1 MSTSK
6 IGLLSLTALVFS
18 SMVGSGVFSLPQ
30 NMAAVANGSAL
41 LFAWLITGIG
51 IIFLAFSLLY
61 LTRQR
66 PDLDGGIYNYAR
78 EGFGD
83 LIGFCS
89 AWGYW
94 LCTTIGIVGYVVI
107 AFSAV
112 GMFTDTPEHIY
123 FGEGNTLYALI
134 GSSLFVWLVHWLV
147 SRGIKEAAL
156 VNLMATIAKIVPL
169 VVFIVFSFVAF
180 KLELFKLNFLD
191 TSLQM
196 PVWQQVRDVMLITLW
211 VFTGIE
217 GAVVLSSRA
226 KKRNDIGKATLLGV
240 LLALAFYVMVTVL
253 AYGINTRGEIA
264 GMHNPSMA
272 TILGQLIGVPGTIVI
287 TLGLIISV
295 SSSYL
300 SWTLFATEIPYLAAK
315 NGAFP
320 KIFLKTNQNN
330 VPISSLW
337 LTSIVVQ
344 ISLIAVC
351 FFNKNY
357 TQLLLISSVM
367 ILLPYFLVS
376 AFYLKE
382 STRHKRKKHI
392 VIASIATVYAV
403 WLLYAAGLSL
413 LLLSGI
419 FYALGLLIFFYSRFS
434 VKRSGL
440 NKENSVS

>member
-51 IIFLAFSLLY
+51 IIFLALSLLY

-134 GSSLFVWLVHWLV
+134 GSSIFVWLIHWLV

-253 AYGINTRGEIA
+253 AYGINTRSEIA

-272 TILGQLIGVPGTIVI
+272 TILGQLIGIPGTIVI

-382 STRHKRKKHI
+382 STRHKRTKHI

-434 VKRSGL
+434 MRGSGL
-440 NKENSVS
+440 NKENSAS

>member
-156 VNLMATIAKIVPL
+156 VNLMATIAKIIPL
-169 VVFIVFSFVAF
+169 VIFIIFSFVAF

-253 AYGINTRGEIA
+253 AYGINIRSEIA

-272 TILGQLIGVPGTIVI
+272 TILGQLIGIPGTFVI

-320 KIFLKTNQNN
+320 KIFLKTNQNS
-330 VPISSLW
+330 VPIASLW

-344 ISLIAVC
+344 LSLIAVC

-382 STRHKRKKHI
+382 SIRNKWTKHI
-392 VIASIATVYAV
+392 VIASIATMYAV
-403 WLLYAAGLSL
+403 WLLYAAGFSL

-434 VKRSGL
+434 LKRSISSL
-440 NKENSVS
+440 DK

>member
-1 MSTSK
+1 MSTAK

-30 NMAAVANGSAL
+30 NMAAVANGQAL
-41 LFAWLITGIG
+41 LMAWLITGVG
-51 IIFLAFSLLY
+51 IMFLAFALLF

-78 EGFGD
+78 EGFGE

-107 AFSAV
+107 AFSGV
-112 GMFTDTPEHIY
+112 GLFTDSPEHVY

-134 GSSLFVWLVHWLV
+134 GSSIFVWIVHWLV
-147 SRGIKEAAL
+147 SQGIKEAAL
-156 VNLMATIAKIVPL
+156 VNLIATIAKIVPL
-169 VVFIVFSFVAF
+169 VIFIACGFVAF
-180 KLELFKLNFLD
+180 QLDLFKLNFID
-191 TSLQM
+191 FSLQL
-196 PVWQQVRDVMLITLW
+196 PVWEQVRNLMLITLW

-226 KKRNDIGKATLLGV
+226 KNRQDIGRATVLGV
-240 LLALAFYVMVTVL
+240 LLALSFYVMVTVL
-253 AYGINTRGEIA
+253 AYGVTGRAEIA
-264 GMHNPSMA
+264 NMHNPSMA
-272 TILGQLIGVPGTIVI
+272 TILEQLIGLPGTIII

-300 SWTLFATEIPYLAAK
+300 SWTLFATEIPFLAAK
-315 NGAFP
+315 NKAFP
-320 KIFLKTNQNN
+320 SVFLKTNQNG
-330 VPISSLW
+330 VPIASLW

-351 FFNKNY
+351 FFDKNY

-382 STRHKRKKHI
+382 SVKHKRSKHI
-392 VIASIATVYAV
+392 WIAAVAVIYAA
-403 WLLYAAGLSL
+403 WLLYAAGVSL
-413 LLLSGI
+413 LLLSGCL
-419 FYALGLLIFFYSRFS
+419 YLLGLLVFFYSRFTHKK
-434 VKRSGL
+434 V
-440 NKENSVS
+440 VFD

>member
-1 MSTSK
+1 MSTTK

-30 NMAAVANGSAL
+30 NMAFVANGQAL
-41 LFAWLITGIG
+41 LIAWLITGVG
-51 IIFLAFSLLY
+51 ILFLAFALLY

-78 EGFGD
+78 EGFGE

-107 AFSAV
+107 AFSGV
-112 GMFTDTPEHIY
+112 GMFTDSPDHVY
-123 FGEGNTLYALI
+123 FGEGNTVYALI
-134 GSSLFVWLVHWLV
+134 GSSIFVWMVHWLV
-147 SRGIKEAAL
+147 SRGIKEASL
-156 VNLMATIAKIVPL
+156 VNLIATIAKIVPI
-169 VVFIVFSFVAF
+169 VIFIVFTFIAF
-180 KLELFKLNFLD
+180 KLDLFKLNYFD
-191 TSLQM
+191 FSLQI
-196 PVWQQVRDVMLITLW
+196 PVWEQVRNLMLITLW

-226 KKRNDIGKATLLGV
+226 KNRNDIGRATVLGV
-240 LLALAFYVMVTVL
+240 LLALSFYVLVTVL
-253 AYGINTRGEIA
+253 SYGVASRPEIA
-264 GMHNPSMA
+264 SMHNPSMA
-272 TILGQLIGVPGTIVI
+272 TILEQLIGLPGTIII

-300 SWTLFATEIPYLAAK
+300 SWTLFATEIPFLAAK
-315 NGAFP
+315 NKAFP
-320 KIFLKTNQNN
+320 QIFLKTNQNN
-330 VPISSLW
+330 VPIASLW

-351 FFNKNY
+351 FFDKNY

-382 STRHKRKKHI
+382 SWRNKRAKHI
-392 VIASIATVYAV
+392 WIAMVAVIYAS
-403 WLLYAAGLSL
+403 WLLYAAGISL
-413 LLLSGI
+413 LLLSGCL
-419 FYALGLLIFFYSRFS
+419 YLVGLSIFFYSRYAD
-434 VKRSGL
+434 KREVCSNL
-440 NKENSVS
+440 

>member
-156 VNLMATIAKIVPL
+156 VNLMATIAKIIPL
-169 VVFIVFSFVAF
+169 VIFIIFSFVAF

-253 AYGINTRGEIA
+253 AYGINIRSEIA

-272 TILGQLIGVPGTIVI
+272 TILGQLIGIPGTFVI

-320 KIFLKTNQNN
+320 KIFLKTNQNS
-330 VPISSLW
+330 VPIASLW

-344 ISLIAVC
+344 LSLIAVC

-382 STRHKRKKHI
+382 SIRNKRKKHI
-392 VIASIATVYAV
+392 VIASIATMYAV
-403 WLLYAAGLSL
+403 WLLYAAGFSL

-434 VKRSGL
+434 LKRSISSL
-440 NKENSVS
+440 DK

>member
-30 NMAAVANGSAL
+30 NMAFVANGEAL
-41 LFAWLITGIG
+41 LMAWLITGVG
-51 IIFLAFSLLY
+51 ILFLAFAFLY

-78 EGFGD
+78 EGFGE

-112 GMFTDTPEHIY
+112 GMFTDRPDHVY

-134 GSSLFVWLVHWLV
+134 GSSIFVWMVHWLV
-147 SRGIKEAAL
+147 SQGIKEASL
-156 VNLMATIAKIVPL
+156 VNLMATIAKIIPIVI
-169 VVFIVFSFVAF
+169 FIFFTFIAF
-180 KLELFKLNFLD
+180 KLELFKQNYFD
-191 TSLQM
+191 FSLQM
-196 PVWQQVRDVMLITLW
+196 PVWEQVRNLMLITLW

-226 KKRNDIGKATLLGV
+226 KKRNDIGRATILGV
-240 LLALAFYVMVTVL
+240 LLALSFYVLVTVL
-253 AYGINTRGEIA
+253 SYGVANRAELA
-264 GMHNPSMA
+264 DMHNPSMA
-272 TILGQLIGVPGTIVI
+272 TILEQLIGLPGTIII

-295 SSSYL
+295 CSSYL
-300 SWTLFATEIPYLAAK
+300 SWTLFATEIPFLAAK
-315 NGAFP
+315 NKAFP
-320 KIFLKTNQNN
+320 QFFLKTNRNN
-330 VPISSLW
+330 VPIASLW

-351 FFNKNY
+351 FFDKNY
-357 TQLLLISSVM
+357 MQLLLISSVM

-382 STRHKRKKHI
+382 SLRNKRSKH
-392 VIASIATVYAV
+392 VWIALIAVLYAS
-403 WLLYAAGLSL
+403 WLLYAAGISL
-413 LLLSGI
+413 LLLSGCL
-419 FYALGLLIFFYSRFS
+419 YLVGLFIFFYSRYAN
-434 VKRSGL
+434 KRESYH
-440 NKENSVS
+440 KS

>member
-1 MSTSK
+1 MSTTK

-30 NMAAVANGSAL
+30 NMAFVANGQAL
-41 LFAWLITGIG
+41 LIAWLITGVG
-51 IIFLAFSLLY
+51 ILFLAFALLY

-78 EGFGD
+78 EGFGE

-107 AFSAV
+107 AFSGV
-112 GMFTDTPEHIY
+112 GMFTDSPNHVY
-123 FGEGNTLYALI
+123 FGEGNTVYALI
-134 GSSLFVWLVHWLV
+134 GSSIFVWLVHWLV

-156 VNLMATIAKIVPL
+156 VNLIATVAKIVPL
-169 VVFIVFSFVAF
+169 VIFIIFTFIAF
-180 KLELFKLNFLD
+180 KLDLFKLNYFD
-191 TSLQM
+191 FSLQM
-196 PVWQQVRDVMLITLW
+196 PVWEQVRNLMLITLW

-226 KKRNDIGKATLLGV
+226 KNRSDIGRATVLGV
-240 LLALAFYVMVTVL
+240 LLALSFYVLVTVL
-253 AYGINTRGEIA
+253 SYGVTSRAEIA
-264 GMHNPSMA
+264 NMHNPSMA
-272 TILGQLIGVPGTIVI
+272 AILEQLIGLPGTIII

-300 SWTLFATEIPYLAAK
+300 SWTLFATEIPFLAAK
-315 NGAFP
+315 NKAFP
-320 KIFLKTNQNN
+320 RIFLKTNSNN
-330 VPISSLW
+330 VPIASLW

-351 FFNKNY
+351 FFDKNY

-382 STRHKRKKHI
+382 SYQNKRSKHMWI
-392 VIASIATVYAV
+392 AVVAVIYAT
-403 WLLYAAGLSL
+403 WLIYAAGFSL
-413 LLLSGI
+413 LLLSGCL
-419 FYALGLLIFFYSRFS
+419 YLVGLIIFFYSRYS
-434 VKRSGL
+434 NRVTS
-440 NKENSVS
+440 

>member
-1 MSTSK
+1 MSTAK

-30 NMAAVANGSAL
+30 NMAAVANGQAL
-41 LFAWLITGIG
+41 LMAWLITGVG
-51 IIFLAFSLLY
+51 ILFLAFALLF

-78 EGFGD
+78 EGFGE

-107 AFSAV
+107 AFSGV
-112 GMFTDTPEHIY
+112 GLFTDSPEHVY

-134 GSSLFVWLVHWLV
+134 GSSIFVWIVHWLV
-147 SRGIKEAAL
+147 SQGIKEAAL
-156 VNLMATIAKIVPL
+156 VNLIATIAKIVPL
-169 VVFIVFSFVAF
+169 VIFIACGFVAF
-180 KLELFKLNFLD
+180 QLDLFKLNFID
-191 TSLQM
+191 FSLQL
-196 PVWQQVRDVMLITLW
+196 PVWEQVRNLMLITLW

-226 KKRNDIGKATLLGV
+226 KNRQDIGRATVLGV
-240 LLALAFYVMVTVL
+240 LLALSFYVMVTVL
-253 AYGINTRGEIA
+253 AYGVTGRAEIA
-264 GMHNPSMA
+264 NMHNPSMA
-272 TILGQLIGVPGTIVI
+272 TILEQLIGLPGTIII

-300 SWTLFATEIPYLAAK
+300 SWTLFATEIPFLAAK
-315 NGAFP
+315 NKAFP
-320 KIFLKTNQNN
+320 SLFLKINQNG
-330 VPISSLW
+330 VPIASLW

-344 ISLIAVC
+344 LSLIAVC
-351 FFNKNY
+351 FFDKNY

-382 STRHKRKKHI
+382 SVKHKRSKHI
-392 VIASIATVYAV
+392 WIAAVAVIYAA
-403 WLLYAAGLSL
+403 WLLYAAGVSL
-413 LLLSGI
+413 LLLSGCL
-419 FYALGLLIFFYSRFS
+419 YLLGLLVFFYSRFTHKK
-434 VKRSGL
+434 VAF
-440 NKENSVS
+440 E

>member
-1 MSTSK
+1 MSTAK

-30 NMAAVANGSAL
+30 NMAAVANGQAL
-41 LFAWLITGIG
+41 LMAWLITGVG
-51 IIFLAFSLLY
+51 ILFLAFALLF

-78 EGFGD
+78 EGFGE

-107 AFSAV
+107 AFSGV
-112 GMFTDTPEHIY
+112 GLFTDSPEHVY

-134 GSSLFVWLVHWLV
+134 GSSIFVWIVHWLV
-147 SRGIKEAAL
+147 SQGIKEAAL
-156 VNLMATIAKIVPL
+156 VNLIATIAKIVPL
-169 VVFIVFSFVAF
+169 VIFIACSFIAF
-180 KLELFKLNFLD
+180 KLDLFKLNLIDF
-191 TSLQM
+191 TLQV
-196 PVWQQVRDVMLITLW
+196 PVWEQVRNLMLITLW

-226 KKRNDIGKATLLGV
+226 KNRQDIGRATVLGV
-240 LLALAFYVMVTVL
+240 LLALSFYVMVTVL
-253 AYGINTRGEIA
+253 AYGVTRRAEIA
-264 GMHNPSMA
+264 NMHNPSMA
-272 TILGQLIGVPGTIVI
+272 TILEQLIGLPGTIII

-300 SWTLFATEIPYLAAK
+300 SWTLFATEIPFLAAK
-315 NGAFP
+315 NKAFP
-320 KIFLKTNQNN
+320 SIFLKTNQNG
-330 VPISSLW
+330 VPIASLW

-351 FFNKNY
+351 FFDKNY

-382 STRHKRKKHI
+382 SVKHKRSKHI
-392 VIASIATVYAV
+392 WIAAVAVIYAA
-403 WLLYAAGLSL
+403 WLLYAAGVSL
-413 LLLSGI
+413 LLLSGCL
-419 FYALGLLIFFYSRFS
+419 YLLGLLVFFYSRFTHKK
-434 VKRSGL
+434 V
-440 NKENSVS
+440 VFD

>member
-1 MSTSK
+1 MSTAK

-30 NMAAVANGSAL
+30 NMAAVANGQAL
-41 LFAWLITGIG
+41 LMAWLITGVG
-51 IIFLAFSLLY
+51 ILFLAFALLF

-78 EGFGD
+78 EGFGE

-107 AFSAV
+107 AFSGV
-112 GMFTDTPEHIY
+112 GLFTDSPEHVY

-134 GSSLFVWLVHWLV
+134 GSSIFVWIVHWLV
-147 SRGIKEAAL
+147 SQGIKEAAF
-156 VNLMATIAKIVPL
+156 VNLIATIAKIVPL
-169 VVFIVFSFVAF
+169 VIFIACGFVAF
-180 KLELFKLNFLD
+180 QLDLFKLNFID
-191 TSLQM
+191 FSLQL
-196 PVWQQVRDVMLITLW
+196 PVWEQVRNLMLITLW

-226 KKRNDIGKATLLGV
+226 KNRQDIGRATVLGV
-240 LLALAFYVMVTVL
+240 LLALSFYVMVTVL
-253 AYGINTRGEIA
+253 AYGVTGRAEIA
-264 GMHNPSMA
+264 NMHNPSMA
-272 TILGQLIGVPGTIVI
+272 TILEQLIGLPGTIII

-300 SWTLFATEIPYLAAK
+300 SWTLFATEIPFLAAK
-315 NGAFP
+315 NKAFP
-320 KIFLKTNQNN
+320 SIFLKTNQNG
-330 VPISSLW
+330 VPIASLW

-351 FFNKNY
+351 FFDKNY

-382 STRHKRKKHI
+382 SVKHKRSKHI
-392 VIASIATVYAV
+392 WIAAVAVIYAA
-403 WLLYAAGLSL
+403 WLLYAAGVSL
-413 LLLSGI
+413 LLLSGCL
-419 FYALGLLIFFYSRFS
+419 YLLGLLVFFYSRFTHKK
-434 VKRSGL
+434 V
-440 NKENSVS
+440 VFD

>member
-156 VNLMATIAKIVPL
+156 VNLMATIAKIIPL
-169 VVFIVFSFVAF
+169 VIFIIFSFVAF

-191 TSLQM
+191 TSL
-196 PVWQQVRDVMLITLW
+196 
-211 VFTGIE
+211 
-217 GAVVLSSRA
+217 
-226 KKRNDIGKATLLGV
+226 
-240 LLALAFYVMVTVL
+240 
-253 AYGINTRGEIA
+253 
-264 GMHNPSMA
+264 
-272 TILGQLIGVPGTIVI
+272 
-287 TLGLIISV
+287 
-295 SSSYL
+295 
-300 SWTLFATEIPYLAAK
+300 
-315 NGAFP
+315 
-320 KIFLKTNQNN
+320 
-330 VPISSLW
+330 
-337 LTSIVVQ
+337 
-344 ISLIAVC
+344 
-351 FFNKNY
+351 
-357 TQLLLISSVM
+357 
-367 ILLPYFLVS
+367 
-376 AFYLKE
+376 
-382 STRHKRKKHI
+382 
-392 VIASIATVYAV
+392 
-403 WLLYAAGLSL
+403 
-413 LLLSGI
+413 
-419 FYALGLLIFFYSRFS
+419 RF
-434 VKRSGL
+434 
-440 NKENSVS
+440 

>member
-1 MSTSK
+1 MSTAK

-30 NMAAVANGSAL
+30 NMAAVANGQAL
-41 LFAWLITGIG
+41 LMAWLITGVG
-51 IIFLAFSLLY
+51 ILFLAFALLF

-78 EGFGD
+78 EGFGE

-107 AFSAV
+107 AFS
-112 GMFTDTPEHIY
+112 GIGLFTDSPEHVY

-134 GSSLFVWLVHWLV
+134 GSSIFVWIVHWLV
-147 SRGIKEAAL
+147 SQGIKEAAL
-156 VNLMATIAKIVPL
+156 VNLIATVAKIVPL
-169 VVFIVFSFVAF
+169 VVFIACSFVAF
-180 KLELFKLNFLD
+180 KLDLFKLNLVDF
-191 TSLQM
+191 SLQV
-196 PVWQQVRDVMLITLW
+196 PVWEQVRNLMLITLW

-226 KKRNDIGKATLLGV
+226 KNRSDIGRATVLGV
-240 LLALAFYVMVTVL
+240 LLALSFYVMVTVL
-253 AYGINTRGEIA
+253 AYGVAGRAEIA
-264 GMHNPSMA
+264 NMHNPSMA
-272 TILGQLIGVPGTIVI
+272 TILAQLIGLPGTIII

-300 SWTLFATEIPYLAAK
+300 SWTLFATEIPFLAAK
-315 NGAFP
+315 NKAFP
-320 KIFLKTNQNN
+320 AVFLKTNTNG
-330 VPISSLW
+330 VPIASLW

-344 ISLIAVC
+344 GSLIAVC
-351 FFNKNY
+351 FFDKNY

-382 STRHKRKKHI
+382 SLKHKRGKHI
-392 VIASIATVYAV
+392 AIAVVAVIYAA
-403 WLLYAAGLSL
+403 WLLYAAGVSL
-413 LLLSGI
+413 LLLSGCLYL
-419 FYALGLLIFFYSRFS
+419 FGLLIFFYSRYSQKAVAF
-434 VKRSGL
+434 
-440 NKENSVS
+440 E

>member
-1 MSTSK
+1 MSTTK

-30 NMAAVANGSAL
+30 NMAFVANGQAL
-41 LFAWLITGIG
+41 LIAWLITGVG
-51 IIFLAFSLLY
+51 ILFLAFALLY

-78 EGFGD
+78 EGFGE

-107 AFSAV
+107 AFSGV
-112 GMFTDTPEHIY
+112 GMFTDSPDHVY
-123 FGEGNTLYALI
+123 FGEGNTVYALI
-134 GSSLFVWLVHWLV
+134 GSSIFVWMVHWLV
-147 SRGIKEAAL
+147 SRGIKEASL
-156 VNLMATIAKIVPL
+156 VNLIATIAKIVPIL
-169 VVFIVFSFVAF
+169 IFIIFTFIAF
-180 KLELFKLNFLD
+180 KLDLFKLNYFD
-191 TSLQM
+191 FSLQM
-196 PVWQQVRDVMLITLW
+196 PVWEQVRNLMLITLW

-226 KKRNDIGKATLLGV
+226 KNRNDIGRATVLGV
-240 LLALAFYVMVTVL
+240 LLALSFYVLVTVL
-253 AYGINTRGEIA
+253 SYGVASRPEIA
-264 GMHNPSMA
+264 SMHNPSMA
-272 TILGQLIGVPGTIVI
+272 TILEQLIGLPGTIII

-300 SWTLFATEIPYLAAK
+300 SWTLFATEIPFLAAK
-315 NGAFP
+315 NKAFP
-320 KIFLKTNQNN
+320 QIFMKTNQNN
-330 VPISSLW
+330 VPIASLW

-351 FFNKNY
+351 FFDKNY

-382 STRHKRKKHI
+382 SWRNKRAKHI
-392 VIASIATVYAV
+392 WIAMVAVIYAS
-403 WLLYAAGLSL
+403 WLLYAAGISL
-413 LLLSGI
+413 LLLSGCL
-419 FYALGLLIFFYSRFS
+419 YLVGLSIFFYSRYAD
-434 VKRSGL
+434 KREVCSNL
-440 NKENSVS
+440 

>member
-1 MSTSK
+1 MSTTK

-30 NMAAVANGSAL
+30 NMAFVANGQAL
-41 LFAWLITGIG
+41 LIAWLITGIG
-51 IIFLAFSLLY
+51 ILFLAFALLY

-78 EGFGD
+78 EGFGE

-107 AFSAV
+107 AFSGV
-112 GMFTDTPEHIY
+112 GMFTDRPDHVY
-123 FGEGNTLYALI
+123 FGEGNTVYALI
-134 GSSLFVWLVHWLV
+134 GSSIFVWMVHWLV
-147 SRGIKEAAL
+147 SRGIKEASL
-156 VNLMATIAKIVPL
+156 VNLIATIAKIVPIII
-169 VVFIVFSFVAF
+169 FIVFTFLAF
-180 KLELFKLNFLD
+180 KLDLFKLNYFD
-191 TSLQM
+191 FSLQM
-196 PVWQQVRDVMLITLW
+196 PVWEQVRNLMLITLW

-226 KKRNDIGKATLLGV
+226 KNRNDIGRATVLGV
-240 LLALAFYVMVTVL
+240 LLALSFYVLVTVL
-253 AYGINTRGEIA
+253 SYGVASRPEIA
-264 GMHNPSMA
+264 SMHNPSMA
-272 TILGQLIGVPGTIVI
+272 TILEQLIGLPGTIII

-300 SWTLFATEIPYLAAK
+300 SWTLFATEIPFLAAK
-315 NGAFP
+315 NKAFP
-320 KIFLKTNQNN
+320 QIFLKTNQNN
-330 VPISSLW
+330 VPIASLW

-351 FFNKNY
+351 FFDKNY

-382 STRHKRKKHI
+382 SWRNKRGKHI
-392 VIASIATVYAV
+392 WIAMVAVIYAS
-403 WLLYAAGLSL
+403 WLLYAAGISL
-413 LLLSGI
+413 LLLSGCL
-419 FYALGLLIFFYSRFS
+419 YLVGLSIFFYSRYAD
-434 VKRSGL
+434 KREVCSNL
-440 NKENSVS
+440 

>member
-1 MSTSK
+1 MSTAK
-6 IGLLSLTALVFS
+6 IGLVSLTALVFS

-41 LFAWLITGIG
+41 LAAWLITGVG
-51 IIFLAFSLLY
+51 IIFLAFALLY

-78 EGFGD
+78 DGFGD

-94 LCTTIGIVGYVVI
+94 LCTTVGIVGYVVI
-107 AFSAV
+107 AFSAM
-112 GMFTDTPEHIY
+112 GMFVDQPNHVY
-123 FGEGNTLYALI
+123 FGEGNTIYALI
-134 GSSLFVWLVHWLV
+134 GSSIFVWMIHALV

-156 VNLMATIAKIVPL
+156 VNLIATLAKIIPIVIFSFFTFIAFRADLFKFNLLDVSLQVPL
-169 VVFIVFSFVAF
+169 W
-180 KLELFKLNFLD
+180 E
-191 TSLQM
+191 
-196 PVWQQVRDVMLITLW
+196 QVKNLMLITLW

-226 KKRNDIGKATLLGV
+226 KKRKDIGLATILGV
-240 LLALAFYVMVTVL
+240 LVALAFYIMVTVL
-253 AYGINTRGEIA
+253 SYGVMSRQDIA

-272 TILGQLIGVPGTIVI
+272 TILTHLIGLPGTIII
-287 TLGLIISV
+287 TVGLIISV

-300 SWTLFATEIPYLAAK
+300 SWTLFATEIPFLAAK
-315 NGAFP
+315 NKAFP
-320 KIFLKTNQNN
+320 PIFLKTNKNN
-330 VPISSLW
+330 VPIASLW

-344 ISLIAVC
+344 LALIGVC
-351 FFNKNY
+351 FFDKNY

-382 STRHKRKKHI
+382 AKKHRRKKHI
-392 VIASIATVYAV
+392 AISLVALTYST
-403 WLLYAAGLSL
+403 WLLYAAGLNLLFLSL
-413 LLLSGI
+413 IL
-419 FYALGLLIFFYSRFS
+419 YAFGLIIFFYS
-434 VKRSGL
+434 KYL
-440 NKENSVS
+440 NKSVVSTSTD

>member
-156 VNLMATIAKIVPL
+156 VNLMATIAKIIPL
-169 VVFIVFSFVAF
+169 VIFIIFSFVAF

-253 AYGINTRGEIA
+253 AYGINIRSEIA

-272 TILGQLIGVPGTIVI
+272 TILGQLIGIPGTFVI

-320 KIFLKTNQNN
+320 KIFLKTNQNS
-330 VPISSLW
+330 VPIASLW

-344 ISLIAVC
+344 LSLIAVC

-382 STRHKRKKHI
+382 SIRNKRTKHI
-392 VIASIATVYAV
+392 VIASIATMYAF
-403 WLLYAAGLSL
+403 WLLYDAVFSL
-413 LLLSGI
+413 ILLYGI
-419 FYALGLLIFFYSRFS
+419 FYALGLLIFFYSRLS
-434 VKRSGL
+434 LKH
-440 NKENSVS
+440 

>member
-1 MSTSK
+1 MSTAK

-30 NMAAVANGSAL
+30 NMAAVANGQAL
-41 LFAWLITGIG
+41 LMAWLITGVG
-51 IIFLAFSLLY
+51 ILFLAFALLF

-78 EGFGD
+78 EGFGE

-107 AFSAV
+107 AFSGV
-112 GMFTDTPEHIY
+112 GLFTDSPEHVY

-134 GSSLFVWLVHWLV
+134 GSSIFVWIVHWLV
-147 SRGIKEAAL
+147 SQGIKEAAL
-156 VNLMATIAKIVPL
+156 VNLIATIAKIVPL
-169 VVFIVFSFVAF
+169 VIFIACSFIAF
-180 KLELFKLNFLD
+180 KLDQFKLNFID
-191 TSLQM
+191 FSLQL
-196 PVWQQVRDVMLITLW
+196 PVWEQVRNLMLITLW

-226 KKRNDIGKATLLGV
+226 KNRQDIGRATVLGV
-240 LLALAFYVMVTVL
+240 LLALSFYVMVTVL
-253 AYGINTRGEIA
+253 AYGVTGRAEIA
-264 GMHNPSMA
+264 NMHNPSMA
-272 TILGQLIGVPGTIVI
+272 TILEQLIGLPGTIII

-300 SWTLFATEIPYLAAK
+300 SWTLFATEIPFLAAK
-315 NGAFP
+315 NKAFP
-320 KIFLKTNQNN
+320 SIFLKTNQNG
-330 VPISSLW
+330 VPIASLW

-351 FFNKNY
+351 FFDKNY

-382 STRHKRKKHI
+382 SVKHKRSKHI
-392 VIASIATVYAV
+392 WIAAVAVIYAA
-403 WLLYAAGLSL
+403 WLLYAAGVSL
-413 LLLSGI
+413 LLLSGCL
-419 FYALGLLIFFYSRFS
+419 YLLGLLVFFYSRFTHKK
-434 VKRSGL
+434 V
-440 NKENSVS
+440 VFD

>member
-1 MSTSK
+1 MSAAK

-30 NMAAVANGSAL
+30 NMAQVANGSAL
-41 LFAWLITGIG
+41 LVAWLITGVG
-51 IIFLAFSLLY
+51 IIFLALSLLH

-107 AFSAV
+107 AFSGV
-112 GMFTDTPEHIY
+112 GMFTDSKDHVI
-123 FGEGNTLYALI
+123 FGEGNTLYSLI
-134 GSSLFVWLVHWLV
+134 GSSIFVWLVHWLV
-147 SRGIKEAAL
+147 SRGIKEAAI
-156 VNLMATIAKIVPL
+156 VNLLATIAKIIPM
-169 VVFIVFSFVAF
+169 VVFIFFTFIAF
-180 KLELFKLNFLD
+180 KFDLFKLNLHDF
-191 TSLQM
+191 SLKV
-196 PVWQQVRDVMLITLW
+196 PLWQQVKDLMLITLW

-226 KKRNDIGKATLLGV
+226 KKRHDIGKATILGV
-240 LLALAFYVMVTVL
+240 LLALSFYVMVTVL
-253 AYGINTRGEIA
+253 AYGVASREALA

-272 TILGQLIGVPGTIVI
+272 TILQQLIGLPGTIVI
-287 TLGLIISV
+287 TIGLIISV

-320 KIFLKTNQNN
+320 KLFLKNNQNN

-337 LTSIVVQ
+337 LTTIVVQ
-344 ISLIAVC
+344 GSLIAVY

-382 STRHKRKKHI
+382 SIRHKRTPHI
-392 VIASIATVYAV
+392 AIASVASIYAL
-403 WLLYAAGLSL
+403 WLLYAAGLDL
-413 LLLSGI
+413 LLLSGVLYLVGLVI
-419 FYALGLLIFFYSRFS
+419 FSISYFEHKKSL
-434 VKRSGL
+434 KQNQL
-440 NKENSVS
+440 N

>member
-1 MSTSK
+1 MSTAK

-30 NMAAVANGSAL
+30 NTAAVANGQAL
-41 LFAWLITGIG
+41 LMAWLITGVG
-51 IIFLAFSLLY
+51 ILFLAFALLF

-78 EGFGD
+78 EGFGE

-107 AFSAV
+107 AFSGV
-112 GMFTDTPEHIY
+112 GLFTDSPEHVY

-134 GSSLFVWLVHWLV
+134 GSSIFVWIVHWLV
-147 SRGIKEAAL
+147 SQGIKEAAL
-156 VNLMATIAKIVPL
+156 VNLIATIAKIVPL
-169 VVFIVFSFVAF
+169 VIFIACSFIAF
-180 KLELFKLNFLD
+180 KLDLFKLNFID
-191 TSLQM
+191 FSLQL
-196 PVWQQVRDVMLITLW
+196 PVWEQVRNLMLITLW

-226 KKRNDIGKATLLGV
+226 KNRQDIGRATVLGV
-240 LLALAFYVMVTVL
+240 LLALSFYVMVTVL
-253 AYGINTRGEIA
+253 AYGVTGRAEIA
-264 GMHNPSMA
+264 NMHNPSMA
-272 TILGQLIGVPGTIVI
+272 TILEQLIGLPGTIII

-300 SWTLFATEIPYLAAK
+300 SWTLFATEIPFLAAK
-315 NGAFP
+315 NKAFP
-320 KIFLKTNQNN
+320 SIFLKTNQNG
-330 VPISSLW
+330 VPIASLW

-351 FFNKNY
+351 FFDKNY

-382 STRHKRKKHI
+382 SVKHKRSKHI
-392 VIASIATVYAV
+392 WIAAVAVIYAA
-403 WLLYAAGLSL
+403 WLLYAAGVSL
-413 LLLSGI
+413 LLLSGCL
-419 FYALGLLIFFYSRFS
+419 YLLGLLVFFYSRFTHKK
-434 VKRSGL
+434 V
-440 NKENSVS
+440 VFD

>member
-1 MSTSK
+1 MSTAK

-30 NMAAVANGSAL
+30 NMAAVANGQAL
-41 LFAWLITGIG
+41 IIAWLITGVG
-51 IIFLAFSLLY
+51 ILFLAFALLY

-78 EGFGD
+78 AGFGE

-107 AFSAV
+107 AFSGI
-112 GMFTDTPEHIY
+112 GMFTDQPHLII
-123 FGEGNTLYALI
+123 FGDGNTLYALI
-134 GSSLFVWLVHWLV
+134 GSSIFVWIVHCLV
-147 SRGIKEAAL
+147 SQGIKEAAL
-156 VNLMATIAKIVPL
+156 VNLLATIAKIVPL
-169 VVFIVFSFVAF
+169 VIFIICGFIGF
-180 KLELFKLNFLD
+180 KLDIFRLNFIDL
-191 TSLQM
+191 TLQV
-196 PVWQQVRDVMLITLW
+196 PVWEQVKDLMLITLW

-226 KKRNDIGKATLLGV
+226 KNRNDIGRATVFGV
-240 LLALAFYVMVTVL
+240 LLALSFYVMVTLL
-253 AYGINTRGEIA
+253 AFGISNRAEIA
-264 GMHNPSMA
+264 NMHNPSMA
-272 TILGQLIGVPGTIVI
+272 TILEQLIGLPGTIII

-300 SWTLFATEIPYLAAK
+300 SWTLFATEIPFLAAK
-315 NGAFP
+315 NKAFP
-320 KIFLKTNQNN
+320 AIFLKTNKND

-344 ISLIAVC
+344 ISLIGVC
-351 FFNKNY
+351 FFDKNY

-382 STRHKRKKHI
+382 SWKNKRSKH
-392 VIASIATVYAV
+392 VMIASVAVIYAT
-403 WLLYAAGLSL
+403 WLLYAAGPL
-413 LLLSGI
+413 LLLISVV
-419 FYALGLLIFFYSRFS
+419 FYVIGLIVFFYSKFGNF
-434 VKRSGL
+434 KHA
-440 NKENSVS
+440 NK

>member
-1 MSTSK
+1 M
-6 IGLLSLTALVFS
+6 
-18 SMVGSGVFSLPQ
+18 
-30 NMAAVANGSAL
+30 
-41 LFAWLITGIG
+41 
-51 IIFLAFSLLY
+51 
-61 LTRQR
+61 
-66 PDLDGGIYNYAR
+66 
-78 EGFGD
+78 
-83 LIGFCS
+83 
-89 AWGYW
+89 
-94 LCTTIGIVGYVVI
+94 
-107 AFSAV
+107 
-112 GMFTDTPEHIY
+112 
-123 FGEGNTLYALI
+123 
-134 GSSLFVWLVHWLV
+134 HWLV

-156 VNLMATIAKIVPL
+156 VNLLATIAKIVPL
-169 VVFIVFSFVAF
+169 VVFILFSFVAF

-191 TSLQM
+191 ASLQM

-226 KKRNDIGKATLLGV
+226 KRRNDIGKATLLGV
-240 LLALAFYVMVTVL
+240 LLALGFYVMVTVL
-253 AYGINTRGEIA
+253 SYGINTRAEIA

-272 TILGQLIGVPGTIVI
+272 SILAQLIGLPGTIVI

-300 SWTLFATEIPYLAAK
+300 SWTLFATEIPFLAAK

-320 KIFLKTNQNN
+320 KSFLKTNTNN
-330 VPISSLW
+330 VPITSLW

-344 ISLIAVC
+344 LSLIAVC

-382 STRHKRKKHI
+382 SARHKRGKHI
-392 VIASIATVYAV
+392 FIAGIATLYAV

-419 FYALGLLIFFYSRFS
+419 LYLLGLVIYFYSRYS
-434 VKRSGL
+434 VKRGNTEKLL
-440 NKENSVS
+440 ND

>member
-1 MSTSK
+1 MSTAK

-30 NMAAVANGSAL
+30 NMAAVANGQAL
-41 LFAWLITGIG
+41 LIAWLITGVG
-51 IIFLAFSLLY
+51 ILFLAFALLF

-78 EGFGD
+78 EGFGE

-107 AFSAV
+107 AFS
-112 GMFTDTPEHIY
+112 GLGLFTDSPEHVY

-134 GSSLFVWLVHWLV
+134 GSSIFVWIVHWLV
-147 SRGIKEAAL
+147 SQGIKEAAL
-156 VNLMATIAKIVPL
+156 VNLIATIAKIVPL
-169 VVFIVFSFVAF
+169 VIFIACSFVAF
-180 KLELFKLNFLD
+180 KLDLFKLNFID
-191 TSLQM
+191 FTLQV
-196 PVWQQVRDVMLITLW
+196 PVWEQVRNLMLITLW

-226 KKRNDIGKATLLGV
+226 KNRSDIGRATVLGV
-240 LLALAFYVMVTVL
+240 LLALSFYVMVTVL
-253 AYGINTRGEIA
+253 AYGVTGRAEIA
-264 GMHNPSMA
+264 NMHNPSMA
-272 TILGQLIGVPGTIVI
+272 TILEQLIGLPGTIII

-300 SWTLFATEIPYLAAK
+300 SWTLFATEIPFLAAK
-315 NGAFP
+315 NKAFP
-320 KIFLKTNQNN
+320 AVFLKTNTNG
-330 VPISSLW
+330 VPIASLW

-344 ISLIAVC
+344 VSLIAVC
-351 FFNKNY
+351 FFDKNY

-382 STRHKRKKHI
+382 SVRNKRSKH
-392 VIASIATVYAV
+392 VWIASVAVIYAA
-403 WLLYAAGLSL
+403 WLLYAAGVSL
-413 LLLSGI
+413 LLLSGCL
-419 FYALGLLIFFYSRFS
+419 YLLGLLIFFYSRFS
-434 VKRSGL
+434 HKKVAF
-440 NKENSVS
+440 E

>member
-1 MSTSK
+1 MK
-6 IGLLSLTALVFS
+6 
-18 SMVGSGVFSLPQ
+18 
-30 NMAAVANGSAL
+30 
-41 LFAWLITGIG
+41 
-51 IIFLAFSLLY
+51 
-61 LTRQR
+61 RR
-66 PDLDGGIYNYAR
+66 
-78 EGFGD
+78 GFGD

-156 VNLMATIAKIVPL
+156 VNLMATIAKIIPL
-169 VVFIVFSFVAF
+169 VIFIIFSFVAF

-253 AYGINTRGEIA
+253 AYGINIRSEIA

-272 TILGQLIGVPGTIVI
+272 TILGQLIGIPGTFVI

-320 KIFLKTNQNN
+320 KIFLKTNQNS
-330 VPISSLW
+330 VPIASLW

-344 ISLIAVC
+344 LSLIAVC

-382 STRHKRKKHI
+382 SIRNKRTKHI
-392 VIASIATVYAV
+392 VIASIATMYAV
-403 WLLYAAGLSL
+403 WLLYAAGFSL

-434 VKRSGL
+434 LKRSISSL
-440 NKENSVS
+440 DK

>member
-1 MSTSK
+1 MSTTK

-30 NMAAVANGSAL
+30 NMAFVANGQAL
-41 LFAWLITGIG
+41 LIAWLITGVG
-51 IIFLAFSLLY
+51 ILFLAFALLY

-78 EGFGD
+78 EGFGE

-107 AFSAV
+107 AFSGI
-112 GMFTDTPEHIY
+112 GMFTDRPDHVY
-123 FGEGNTLYALI
+123 FGDGNTLYALI
-134 GSSLFVWLVHWLV
+134 GSSIFVWMIHWLV
-147 SRGIKEAAL
+147 SRGIKEASL
-156 VNLMATIAKIVPL
+156 VNLIATIAKIVPI
-169 VVFIVFSFVAF
+169 VIFIVFTFLAF
-180 KLELFKLNFLD
+180 KLDLFKLNYFD
-191 TSLQM
+191 FSLQV
-196 PVWQQVRDVMLITLW
+196 PVWEQVRNLMLITLW

-226 KKRNDIGKATLLGV
+226 KNRNDIGRATVLGV
-240 LLALAFYVMVTVL
+240 LLALSFYVLVTVL
-253 AYGINTRGEIA
+253 SYGVTSRPEIA
-264 GMHNPSMA
+264 TMHNPSMA
-272 TILGQLIGVPGTIVI
+272 TILEQLIGLPGTIII

-300 SWTLFATEIPYLAAK
+300 SWTLFATEIPFLAAK
-315 NGAFP
+315 NKAFP
-320 KIFLKTNQNN
+320 QIFLKTNQNN
-330 VPISSLW
+330 VPIASLW

-351 FFNKNY
+351 FFDKNY

-382 STRHKRKKHI
+382 SWKNKRAKHI
-392 VIASIATVYAV
+392 SIALVAVIYAS

-413 LLLSGI
+413 LLLSGCLYVI
-419 FYALGLLIFFYSRFS
+419 GLVIFFYSRYS
-434 VKRSGL
+434 
-440 NKENSVS
+440 NKIKVHHPL

>member
-51 IIFLAFSLLY
+51 IIFLALSLLY

-134 GSSLFVWLVHWLV
+134 GSSIFVWLIHWLV

-253 AYGINTRGEIA
+253 AYGINTRIEIA

-272 TILGQLIGVPGTIVI
+272 TILGQLIGIPGTIVI

-382 STRHKRKKHI
+382 STRHKRTKHI

-434 VKRSGL
+434 VRGSGL
-440 NKENSVS
+440 NKENSAS